1 MRFISFSAIVCLL
14 GAILFLVPSH
24 FTDPVVTLGVAYS
37 VAPESVIPEGRMVSA
52 IKAYVDWHN
61 GKDEGFRF
69 RLVLERYLD
78 DPSEAISSLRKKGAQ
93 VVVGFPFSQQAIAAR
108 DSAEKLKIPVL
119 STVASTT
126 ELSGL
131 DDWFFRVK
139 EDFDQETSLMASLMD
154 SLGLESVVGVW
165 SGNNYPY
172 AVGSVKEVVS
182 KSDAAFTGL
191 FHFPKDCSFLDEYS
205 FEVPDG
211 VLIYADPSVSYWAV
225 QYVTSLWPQ
234 SVIFVSRWSLLENHH
249 LTNIAGLEFYYTEAF
264 NPTEK
269 VHGDFADYWRSVTSQ
284 DFSLM
289 VRYGYCAMEYLS
301 SVFRE
306 GPSLSGQSLRSVM
319 SKPREIRS
327 LGWTVR
333 TDKFGDVVSDSRV
346 YLLKDAAFREVSP

>member
-61 GKDEGFRF
+61 GKDGGFRY
-69 RLVLERYLD
+69 RLVLERYSD
-78 DPSEAISSLRKKGAQ
+78 DPSEAISTLKKKGVQ
-93 VVVGFPFSQQAIAAR
+93 VVVGFPFSQQALLAR
-108 DSAEKLKIPVL
+108 DAAEKLKIPVL
-119 STVASTT
+119 SIVASTT

-131 DDWFFRVK
+131 EDWFFRVK

-172 AVGSVKEVVS
+172 AIGSVKEVVS

-205 FEVPDG
+205 FKAPDG

-234 SVIFVSRWSLLENHH
+234 SVVFVSRWSLLENHH
-249 LTNIAGLEFYYTEAF
+249 LTEISGVEFYYTDAF
-264 NPTEK
+264 NPAGK
-269 VHGDFADYWRSVTSQ
+269 VQGDFADYWRSITPQ
-284 DFSLM
+284 DFSSM
-289 VRYGYCAMEYLS
+289 VRYSYCAMEYLS
-301 SVFRE
+301 SVFRD
-306 GPSLSGQSLRSVM
+306 GPSLSGQTLRNVM
-319 SKPREIRS
+319 SEPREIRS
-327 LGWTVR
+327 LGWTVMI
-333 TDKFGDVVSDSRV
+333 DKFGDVVSDSRA
-346 YLLKDAAFREVSP
+346 YLFKDAGFREVSP